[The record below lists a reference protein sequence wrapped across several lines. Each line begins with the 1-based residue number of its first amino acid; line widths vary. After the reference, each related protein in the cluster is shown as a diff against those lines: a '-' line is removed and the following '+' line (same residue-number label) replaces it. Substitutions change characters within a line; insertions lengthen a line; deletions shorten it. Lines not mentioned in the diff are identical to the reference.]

1 VYDHKSNIQSY
12 LAHFDQAQS
21 FNVMFYN
28 TGFSFV
34 GNIQARS
41 SSCGGYY

>member
-1 VYDHKSNIQSY
+1 
-12 LAHFDQAQS
+12 
-21 FNVMFYN
+21 MFYN